1 MHNHKAHL
9 NRLKA
14 LCNNAKL
21 WDAFVGY
28 LDEHVNNQNKI
39 MEQTSDEKLWRK
51 AQGAIAMLRK
61 LQALRDEANVKEV
74 NT

>member
-1 MHNHKAHL
+1 
-9 NRLKA
+9 
-14 LCNNAKL
+14 
-21 WDAFVGY
+21 
-28 LDEHVNNQNKI
+28 
-39 MEQTSDEKLWRK
+39 MEQTSDEALWRK

>member
-9 NRLKA
+9 NHLKA

-28 LDEHVNNQNKI
+28 LDEHIDNQNKI
-39 MEQTSDEKLWRK
+39 MEQTADEALWRK
-51 AQGAIAMLRK
+51 AQGAIAILRR
-61 LQALRDEANVKEV
+61 LQSLRDEVNVKEV